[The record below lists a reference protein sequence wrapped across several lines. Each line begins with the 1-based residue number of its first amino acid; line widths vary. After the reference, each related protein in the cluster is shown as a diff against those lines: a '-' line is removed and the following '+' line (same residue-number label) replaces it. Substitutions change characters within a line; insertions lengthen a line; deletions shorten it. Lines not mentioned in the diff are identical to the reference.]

1 MKLEEL
7 VNKAKVPLT
16 PTEKTILN
24 QILAAPQRAQSQS
37 CEELAE
43 SCHVSRT
50 TLLRFCRK
58 LGLKSFA
65 ELHYVLT
72 LKIEEEQ
79 PPDELDIKEACTA
92 YHRMVEEISQY
103 RYEEICRLIFQSDTI
118 YVYGTG
124 NAQKAEAEELK
135 RIFLAVG
142 KCVIDL
148 FDLGEV
154 EFASLEFSPGDLFVV
169 ISLSG
174 ETPMGI
180 TVLEAIEHTGIKT
193 LSLTRWD
200 NNTIARLCSH
210 NLYVGTRTLH
220 GFKNLSYE
228 MTAAFYVLLDILFI
242 HYLEYVRKVEA

>member
-7 VNKAKVPLT
+7 ANKAKTPLT
-16 PTEKTILN
+16 QSEKSILN
-24 QILAAPQRAQSQS
+24 DILADPIKAESQS
-37 CEELAE
+37 CEEMADDF
-43 SCHVSRT
+43 HVSRT

-65 ELHYVLT
+65 ELHYVLNI
-72 LKIEEEQ
+72 KKEETKTA
-79 PPDELDIKEACTA
+79 DVLDIKEACHA
-92 YHRMVEEISQY
+92 YHRMVEEIKGY
-103 RYEEICRLIFQSDTI
+103 RYEEVCRLIYQTETI

-135 RIFLAVG
+135 RIFLAAG

-154 EFASLEFSPGDLFVV
+154 EFAALEFDQRDLFVV

-180 TVLEAIEHTGIKT
+180 TVLNAIEHTGIKT

-220 GFKNLSYE
+220 GFRNLSYE
-228 MTAAFYVLLDILFI
+228 MTAAFYVLFDILFI
-242 HYLEYVRKVEA
+242 HYLEYVRKAEG